1 MAWSKYQNEIFEYAI
16 NPGNG
21 SFVVQAVAGSG
32 KTTTAVECAKRIA
45 ASNPNYS
52 ILFLAFNKSI
62 VEKLKTETQG
72 LNMTCKTLHGFGAG
86 VLYKSGIKF
95 CLNENKWKNFINNNY
110 LKYLKETIPD
120 KKIWIYKKN
129 CENLLNM
136 CRINLIKGGADKAVS
151 EIAERY
157 NIQCISNEVEAV
169 SKMLKKTNELIPFKT
184 KNGYEIDWVDMLC
197 MPQTDAFR
205 KYIMKYDIVFIDEA
219 QDLNK
224 AQQQLMLLTVNK
236 GGKFIGVGDM
246 NQSITGFA
254 GALTNSFEQL
264 ENIAGKSLPLSVNY
278 RCGKNIIAEAQKIVP
293 EITAYEN
300 AIDGEIIHTDNLKC
314 ADKGD
319 MIICRK
325 TAPLISIALKMM
337 SVGKSAYIKGKDIA
351 EDMKFLIEKVYSEG
365 DDNGIGMNT
374 LYSKLDNL
382 LDKTKEDLI
391 EKGAY
396 RPDTHPVFAAMLDK
410 VESIKILGSHCQ
422 GVGDVLELLN
432 KIFDDTVK
440 GDAVMC
446 STVHKAKGL
455 ESDNVFI
462 ICPELL
468 PMRYENQQEWELK
481 QEMNLKYV
489 AITRAKQKLVW
500 VDVCEALIKDI
511 AVI

>member
-1 MAWSKYQNEIFEYAI
+1 
-16 NPGNG
+16 
-21 SFVVQAVAGSG
+21 
-32 KTTTAVECAKRIA
+32 
-45 ASNPNYS
+45 
-52 ILFLAFNKSI
+52 
-62 VEKLKTETQG
+62 
-72 LNMTCKTLHGFGAG
+72 
-86 VLYKSGIKF
+86 
-95 CLNENKWKNFINNNY
+95 
-110 LKYLKETIPD
+110 
-120 KKIWIYKKN
+120 
-129 CENLLNM
+129 
-136 CRINLIKGGADKAVS
+136 
-151 EIAERY
+151 
-157 NIQCISNEVEAV
+157 
-169 SKMLKKTNELIPFKT
+169 
-184 KNGYEIDWVDMLC
+184 
-197 MPQTDAFR
+197 
-205 KYIMKYDIVFIDEA
+205 
-219 QDLNK
+219 
-224 AQQQLMLLTVNK
+224 
-236 GGKFIGVGDM
+236 
-246 NQSITGFA
+246 
-254 GALTNSFEQL
+254 
-264 ENIAGKSLPLSVNY
+264 
-278 RCGKNIIAEAQKIVP
+278 
-293 EITAYEN
+293 
-300 AIDGEIIHTDNLKC
+300 
-314 ADKGD
+314 
-319 MIICRK
+319 
-325 TAPLISIALKMM
+325 MM

-382 LDKTKEDLI
+382 LDKTKDDLI

-396 RPDTHPVFAAMLDK
+396 KPDSHPVFAAMLDK

-468 PMRYENQQEWELK
+468 PMRYENQQDWELK